1 MTPRWTRR
9 TLCALAAAVT
19 FGTIAGGIPPAA
31 AVPPPAAPPP
41 PAVTTPVTDH
51 CPHKI
56 STPPAVD
63 ESEVVAPGSTTPTP
77 LPVPTPAVGGEDLA
91 YCGVVADP
99 AAGPVPPGLTSA
111 GWLIADLGS
120 GQIIAAKDPH
130 GRYRPASTIKV
141 LLALVVLDE
150 LDLAASVVPTPDDW
164 GAEGDSCGMGP
175 GGNYTVRDLLT
186 GLLLVSGNDC
196 ANALARELG
205 GVDATL
211 TKMNARA
218 VALGAAD
225 TRAASPSGLDAAGM
239 SSSPYDLAL
248 VFRAAMA
255 EPVFRELIATPT
267 FRFPGYP
274 RRPDVPGDK
283 DHPAYDMYTSNRL
296 LLDGYPGALGGKTG
310 YTDDARKTFVGAV
323 ERNGRS
329 LVIVQMFGLSVDGD
343 LYWDQAKA
351 LFDYG
356 FRADPA
362 ISVGRLVDSGP
373 GSAESRS
380 SGSRS
385 SGSSAVR
392 PPASTG
398 PQRAAPHSDT
408 ASPASVRV
416 LIGLVAALLVV
427 ALLLLGLRFSRRR

>member
-1 MTPRWTRR
+1 MTRRWTRR
-9 TLCALAAAVT
+9 TLCALAAVVT

-31 AVPPPAAPPP
+31 AVPPPPAPAPPV
-41 PAVTTPVTDH
+41 VTTPVTDH
-51 CPHKI
+51 CPHKV

-63 ESEVVAPGSTTPTP
+63 ESEVVAPGSATPTP
-77 LPVPTPAVGGEDLA
+77 LPVPTPAVGGEDLS

-111 GWLIADLGS
+111 GWLVADLGS

-150 LDLAASVVPTPDDW
+150 LDLAAPVVPTPEDW
-164 GAEGDSCGMGP
+164 SAEGDSCGMGP
-175 GGNYTVRDLLT
+175 GGTYTVRDLLT

-218 VALGAAD
+218 AALGASD

-239 SSSPYDLAL
+239 SSSPYDLAI

-296 LLDGYPGALGGKTG
+296 LLDGYPGVLGGKTG

-323 ERNGRS
+323 ERDGRS

-356 FRADPA
+356 FRADRG
-362 ISVGRLVDSGP
+362 ISVGHLVDAGP
-373 GSAESRS
+373 GPPESSAERTPAS
-380 SGSRS
+380 SG
-385 SGSSAVR
+385 
-392 PPASTG
+392 TH
-398 PQRAAPHSDT
+398 RAAPHSDT
-408 ASPASVRV
+408 ASHASVRV
-416 LIGLVAALLVV
+416 LIGLVAALVVV